1 MRKDGNTFQS
11 VVESRTAV
19 LHVLDCG
26 RRDVA
31 QKVFVATTE
40 SQVLLNGEPYIEG
53 TNGAPVLE
61 RLGAYLERKTLEIIV
76 THGDHAVVIFE
87 VLDAV
92 LRREIEPLT
101 VMGSP
106 WQYGG

>member
-1 MRKDGNTFQS
+1 
-11 VVESRTAV
+11 
-19 LHVLDCG
+19 VLDCG

-61 RLGAYLERKTLEIIV
+61 RLGALLERKELEILEKP
-76 THGDHAVVIFE
+76 GDHAVVVFE
-87 VLDAV
+87 VLNAV
-92 LRREIEPLT
+92 LGGGIDPFT
-101 VMGSP
+101 VTGSHSEC
-106 WQYGG
+106 GC